1 MSNDA
6 IKILKIDSSARS
18 DQSQSRYLT
27 NELVKKLTGLYDH
40 AIVKERD
47 LYSNLPFLSD
57 TMISS
62 MFTAPNAR
70 TPQQVQSL
78 QISDEIASE
87 VKDADILVLGVPV
100 YNLGIPAS
108 LKAWIDMMV
117 RAGLT
122 FKYDANG
129 RPVGLLKNLKT
140 YVVITSGG
148 VSLNSSMDFVSGYLQ
163 SILGFVGIIDVHFI
177 DATQILIRGEEVV
190 MHDAR
195 QMIENITAALV

>member
-6 IKILKIDSSARS
+6 IKILKIDSSARF

-70 TPQQVQSL
+70 TVQQIQSL
-78 QISDEIASE
+78 QISDEIANE

-148 VSLNSSMDFVSGYLQ
+148 VSLNSNMDFVSGYLR
-163 SILGFVGIIDVHFI
+163 SILAFVGIVDIHFI
-177 DATQILIRGEEVV
+177 DATQILVRGEEVV

-195 QMIENITAALV
+195 QMIENITVELV

>member
-6 IKILKIDSSARS
+6 IKILKIDSSARF

-27 NELVKKLTGLYDH
+27 NELVKKLTALYDH

-47 LYSNLPFLSD
+47 LYTNLPFLSD

-62 MFTAPNAR
+62 MFTAPDVR
-70 TPQQVQSL
+70 TVQQTQSL
-78 QISDEIASE
+78 QISDEIANE
-87 VKDADILVLGVPV
+87 VREADILVLGAPV

-148 VSLNSSMDFVSGYLQ
+148 VSLNSSMDFVSGYLK
-163 SILGFVGIIDVHFI
+163 SILGFVGITDIHFI
-177 DATQILIRGEEVV
+177 DATQMMIKGADIVLHE
-190 MHDAR
+190 AK
-195 QMIENITAALV
+195 QTIENITAVLV

>member
-1 MSNDA
+1 MNNDA
-6 IKILKIDSSARS
+6 IKILKIDSSARFG
-18 DQSQSRYLT
+18 QSQSRYLT
-27 NELVKKLTGLYDH
+27 NELIKKLTELYDH

-57 TMISS
+57 TMIAS
-62 MFTAPNAR
+62 MFTAPDAR
-70 TPQQVQSL
+70 TVQQTQSL
-78 QISDEIASE
+78 QFSDEIASE
-87 VKDADILVLGVPV
+87 VKDADVLVLGVPV

-148 VSLNSSMDFVSGYLQ
+148 VPLNSSMDFVSGYLR
-163 SILGFVGIIDVHFI
+163 SILAFVGITDIHFI
-177 DATQILIRGEEVV
+177 DATQILVRGAEIV
-190 MHDAR
+190 MQDAKE
-195 QMIENITAALV
+195 MIENITAELV

>member
-6 IKILKIDSSARS
+6 IKILKIDSSARFG
-18 DQSQSRYLT
+18 QSQSRYLT
-27 NELVKKLTGLYDH
+27 NELVKKLTALYDH

-62 MFTAPNAR
+62 MFTPPNAR
-70 TPQQVQSL
+70 TEQQTQSL
-78 QISDEIASE
+78 RVSDEIANE
-87 VKDADILVLGVPV
+87 VKEADILVLGVPV
-100 YNLGIPAS
+100 YNLSIPAS

-122 FKYDANG
+122 FKYEANG
-129 RPVGLLKNLKT
+129 RPVGLLKDLKT

-148 VSLNSSMDFVSGYLQ
+148 VSLDSSMDFVSGYLR
-163 SILGFVGIIDVHFI
+163 SILGFVGITNIQFI
-177 DATQILIRGEEVV
+177 DATQILIKGEDLV
-190 MHDAR
+190 MREAK
-195 QMIENITAALV
+195 QTIENITVGV